1 MRTYTYS
8 EARQRLADL
17 LDQARRDGRVL
28 IRRRDGTTFALQ
40 PVTMERSPLDVPA
53 VSARLKRGELV
64 DLVRGERIA
73 SGRRL
78 LAPRR
83 PSRRKR

>member
-1 MRTYTYS
+1 
-8 EARQRLADL
+8 
-17 LDQARRDGRVL
+17 
-28 IRRRDGTTFALQ
+28 
-40 PVTMERSPLDVPA
+40 MERSPLDVPA